1 MSNINP
7 GQKVEIQAPPFDFC
21 VARLERRPYRSA
33 DGKEKMPARPG
44 NAHYHCC
51 IRCIRA
57 VEPAFVGKALVV
69 PEDVKYCLE
78 DVHLQ
83 HLYNEFGVILQ
94 I

>member
-33 DGKEKMPARPG
+33 EGKEKMPARPS
-44 NAHYHCC
+44 NAHYQCR

-78 DVHLQ
+78 DVHL
-83 HLYNEFGVILQ
+83 FIGVILQ